1 MQNNKKGVALVVVLL
16 FMLVATI
23 AATATYR
30 WLTAQSKASAS
41 RMIQSEAYQSA
52 VAGIEAARS
61 WMTYHGNDLGGI
73 IKQYFDEGKKPILL
87 DSALQSLNRR
97 GQNYDV
103 WLVGVDV
110 SKTDYKLKVVSQG
123 VSRSGAKHSE
133 VAVLNV
139 SGLYRVRV
147 PSDNSGLLNFE
158 EAFFGSVSGTQAYD
172 VNSGIINGDVTI
184 GGAYATSADHMIVTG
199 NMTVN
204 SNTTLGDVYVQ
215 GDLSSCTNFQVSGNA
230 FVKNVLYVGG
240 GQNGVR
246 IGGDLYNIASIDLNP
261 SGTCGAGAL
270 TVGGN
275 VTTEGNLVMPHYS
288 SAYTNTIAGNLVV
301 LGQMDFPEHSECD
314 ASLGCNVSY
323 LQWVFNAY
331 GNIYVKNGMDDGSH
345 FLYQTASNLVLG
357 NASSDEV
364 YLGSSPMYQ
373 VSDANLNLLYTHWL
387 DHHLTGSNGTLT
399 YTTTDEWNNV
409 HSSNIAYKYS
419 RNTYCNSSNCA
430 PSYNGSSAEWS
441 FYQDRTDFYGSE
453 LDYYRDD
460 IFFQVNGNLTTT
472 VPDTN
477 GWGADRMTEYA
488 EAITEE
494 ADGNCSGAHIKD
506 PIQFNA
512 NLLQESTLIN
522 SSNPGV
528 CTNANVLLTTSGNA
542 SEFWGSE
549 NNGSRWGELNKCYDL
564 ANAANTLYENSWLLI
579 EFGTTTFANIN
590 GETIS
595 HNMIVIFDEYTNVV
609 LPPTTSSAY
618 VIMYFR
624 KGGSIQINNLG
635 SYHNYFIYSDGDLA
649 YNDGSSDGI
658 SGSIFLSDCHSIT
671 SNNKVT
677 AEYNSSLTKALVE
690 AGVICDNDGTGVCS
704 TDSEESEEEE
714 DESVSNGS
722 YDSYYVSIAPQLGIS
737 LLSQYRNNEIDVEEL
752 EEGDYTEIDP
762 SILILPRIVY
772 LTQDPVGKLPD
783 YYNVINLNGAS
794 ETKTASRVTCSP
806 TLPPTGALY
815 DGTNALNEGIYN
827 CTYASNVNGNA
838 TFYVVVSGTSSSNPN
853 VHLESGYAEV
863 TAGGSADVN
872 LVIPASTRSEEIS
885 VDVQVPDMPTGWSVT
900 PSSYVTLK
908 SGSVY
913 TATVTPSST
922 ESVVTLFTVTLESS
936 TTQGTATFQLLTPC
950 DGCTITSPDMETV
963 YISGVAKVTRSGLE
977 AYCTK
982 YPDNCPDDGEYD
994 LAKDRPSCDGL
1005 LGSNDVWVKA
1015 SGMNCRTTT
1024 INSQWSCGINNAL
1037 GLTSSSGYPDEY
1049 CDLYLPTEDNSIA
1062 APEDGESYTL
1072 YADLK
1077 RKSYTLHVDL
1087 AGTNPQSVNIYTS
1100 TTSGEFSSS
1109 EDATCSD
1116 ATDGCDY
1123 TVYAGYY
1130 VKLEVDDD
1138 KDDDFS
1144 YWRCSGDDC
1153 VNPTESGNPFYMLI
1167 TSNNTVTAY
1176 FGENDKH
1183 CFYDS
1188 FDTTGTSCSAGQYY
1202 CVDNCLKN
1210 GSNCS
1215 VTDGG
1220 HAATAKWLL
1229 MNQEASGHIEVADS
1243 RISLIGGS
1251 DVDSAA
1257 FIMSTNQAGAT
1268 GSLKTMFQTQVI
1280 GENEDSKSGLNSG
1293 FVIRS
1298 NDNATNYF
1306 MLNVFGSGSDG
1317 ILHARL
1323 CKSTSRQLTSLGNC
1337 VDRVMKD
1344 ADSNT
1349 VSISTQTMI
1358 LMTVELAQAAAKTSV
1373 SSTSTSSTLNL
1384 SMEIGF
1390 GGSSSANT
1398 KTISTSFDLSKLFG
1412 TVWNDVDH
1420 EYVGF
1425 KLGDEAFKIYDI
1437 GWKSASYA
1445 DSCWAT
1451 YPTASCSFKANYLGG
1466 IVPKDTAVKP
1476 WVGLSSWFNKQD
1488 CEALY
1493 YYQADMNN
1501 YYPSVAAKNSASAV
1515 STTPSW
1521 DYNGMSWYYQYNT
1534 YNFNTEGM
1542 YGVSEPKT
1550 GYYYSNWVSYSYT
1563 GYSNDAA
1570 VMVHC
1575 PNQSLQSNAS
1585 YAHYTAGFAH
1595 CGSFYVGDLNTCSEN
1610 VTFEPPSSAIS
1621 ANTETIISTQTSTST
1636 NEAVEVNV
1644 RDSKLSVVLDNSYG
1658 ATIAIRFVDANG
1670 NRSLPVKTSKT
1681 GTVTFSSNSMLA
1693 TNASTSTDSAT
1704 YLAQSFDPQKV
1715 VGLVVSGTYTF
1726 TLVSAATTCPNALNI
1741 TDCSVFYNGASW
1753 VFSAAITNPSAAKEN
1768 GCSITGDFGSG
1779 NTPAAMNCP
1788 TTTPATFTVAEDVY
1802 SSLHT
1807 STTYLFTITAESDN
1821 ESVSCEASTTLSPTS
1836 LTCSLSAQ
1844 TAVAGS
1850 GSIPALNYAFS
1861 NCPSDGCDY
1870 KVSLTGPSSADLG
1883 DGEGTFTNGSAV
1895 SSWYPPDLTNSG
1907 TSPLAA
1913 GEYTYT
1919 LTPTNPSNLSGCTY
1933 SFTVSESDAPTV
1945 TSCAVTSEGA
1955 FSATVS
1961 NTSSVTYAYSLV
1973 VTDAQGVAISGKST
1987 SGSTNTTSF
1996 SGTITPPTTAGSYIY
2011 TLTATY
2017 GDESSSCNRTL
2028 TVESSGGEE
2037 EETETYALTCPENQ
2051 TNVTSDEALSVL
2063 PASVVGCS
2071 NSDCSYSISLNSSSV
2086 TSGSN
2091 YNGASISFTPSG
2103 SGTQTY
2109 SLNVT
2114 YPDNSSKSCDFSVTF
2129 ASVDYSADCWWTVNN
2144 TTVTE
2149 IASGYSYSNIR
2160 MKTTAGFSSNTTGT
2174 FSIGGSTASI
2184 PIYSNGNTSEIS
2196 NVSILPTALGSYPY
2210 SVTYN
2215 GQTVCSG
2222 TINIINPVTCSLSES
2237 AVSSGTSVT
2246 FTASAGSPWV
2256 QENTCGFKI
2265 DGVWKDNDQN
2275 QNLTSGSMDYTVT
2288 ERTVLSFECTQ
2299 GIASDRS
2306 CSKTVILDDPPAI
2319 TNCSD
2324 LTMKI
2329 KTGSTVSIRPTAD
2342 NCVENCEYHITGAE
2356 SIDHNTRDWSSG
2368 DAITLS
2374 TVNSDEKKSYKLT
2387 VTSAYGSSSC
2397 DFDITYSS
2405 DLVCHAP
2412 TGCSTVI
2419 TSGTIS
2425 YDGNCYF
2432 ATSISYLNSSTT
2444 YYINGVEYSGYTA
2457 NFPSTLDGGYY
2468 IKTTEGYAWGSS
2480 YILGEPSCE

>member
-199 NMTVN
+199 NMIVN

-261 SGTCGAGAL
+261 SGTCGPGAL

-301 LGQMDFPEHSECD
+301 LGQMDFPEHSEC
-314 ASLGCNVSY
+314 SSYGCATGFM
-323 LQWVFNAY
+323 QWVLNAY
-331 GNIYVKNGMDDGSH
+331 GNTYVKNGMDDGSH
-345 FLYQTASNLVLG
+345 FLYQVAPNLVFG

-364 YLGSSPMYQ
+364 YLGTSPMYQ
-373 VSDANLNLLYTHWL
+373 VSDANLNLLYSHWL
-387 DHHLTGSNGTLT
+387 DHHFTGSAGVLT
-399 YTTTDEWNNV
+399 YEGPYNSW
-409 HSSNIAYKYS
+409 SPAIQYS
-419 RNTYCNSSNCA
+419 KNTFCNKSNCA
-430 PSYNGSSAEWS
+430 PSYNGSDVNTFSNTGDNVA
-441 FYQDRTDFYGSE
+441 FYGSE
-453 LDYYRDD
+453 SPTYSDYLRDD

-494 ADGNCSGAHIKD
+494 SDGNCSGAHIED

-512 NLLQESTLIN
+512 NLLQESSLIN

-528 CTNANVLLTTSGNA
+528 CTNANVRLTASGNA

-595 HNMIVIFDEYTNVV
+595 HNMIVIFDEYTNVI

-624 KGGSIQINNLG
+624 NGGSIQINNLG

-714 DESVSNGS
+714 EESVSNGS

-806 TLPPTGALY
+806 TLPTTGALY
-815 DGTNALNEGIYN
+815 DGTNALDEGIYN

-963 YISGVAKVTRSGLE
+963 YISGVATVTRSGLE

-1049 CDLYLPTEDNSIA
+1049 CDLYLPTENNSIA

-1087 AGTNPQSVNIYTS
+1087 AGTDPQSVNIYTS
-1100 TTSGEFSSS
+1100 TTSGEFSSTA
-1109 EDATCSD
+1109 DATCSD
-1116 ATDGCDY
+1116 ESDGCNY

-1167 TSNNTVTAY
+1167 TASNTVTAV
-1176 FGENDKH
+1176 FGDDDNH
-1183 CFYDS
+1183 CFYDT
-1188 FDTTGTSCSAGQYY
+1188 FDTTGTTCATGKYY
-1202 CVDNCLKN
+1202 CIDHCTTT
-1210 GSNCS
+1210 GSNCTVNS
-1215 VTDGG
+1215 GNYS
-1220 HAATAKWLL
+1220 ATAKWLL
-1229 MNQEASGHIEVADS
+1229 MDNDMASNIEIADS
-1243 RISLIGGS
+1243 RISLAGGS
-1251 DVDSAA
+1251 SGDSA
-1257 FIMSTNQAGAT
+1257 FIMSTNQAGTAGT
-1268 GSLKTMFQTQVI
+1268 LKTMFQTQIV
-1280 GENEDSKSGLNSG
+1280 GEDEDSKTALNSG

-1306 MLNVFGSGSDG
+1306 MLNVFGVGSEG
-1317 ILHARL
+1317 TLHARL
-1323 CKSTSRQLTSLGNC
+1323 CKSTSRQLTSLSNC
-1337 VDRVMKD
+1337 VDRVLKD
-1344 ADSNT
+1344 SDSNT

-1358 LMTVELAQAAAKTSV
+1358 LMTVEMAPTAAKTSI
-1373 SSTSTSSTLNL
+1373 SSTGSSTMNV
-1384 SMEIGF
+1384 SVQVGF
-1390 GGSSSANT
+1390 GGSNSSNS
-1398 KTISTSFDLSKLFG
+1398 KTLSTSFDLSKLFG
-1412 TVWNDVDH
+1412 VTWNDSDH

-1437 GWKSASYA
+1437 GWKSESYA

-1466 IVPKDTAVKP
+1466 IVPKDSSVTP
-1476 WVGLSSWFNKQD
+1476 WVSLSSWFDQQD
-1488 CEALY
+1488 CEPLY
-1493 YYQADMNN
+1493 FFNEYSGN
-1501 YYPSVAAKNSASAV
+1501 YYGTYYGRNSASIYT
-1515 STTPSW
+1515 SGT
-1521 DYNGMSWYYQYNT
+1521 SWYYQSGYDYYYRYSG

-1542 YGVSEPKT
+1542 YGYSGTKT
-1550 GYYYSNWVSYSYT
+1550 GYYWGYWNTYSYT
-1563 GYSNDAA
+1563 GKYYDAA
-1570 VMVHC
+1570 VKIYC
-1575 PNQSLQSNAS
+1575 PEQTLRSATYAS
-1585 YAHYTAGFAH
+1585 YTAGLTS

-1610 VTFEPPSSAIS
+1610 VTFVPPSSAIS
-1621 ANTETIISTQTSTST
+1621 ANTETIVSTQTSTTT
-1636 NEAVEVNV
+1636 NVAAVVNV

-1658 ATIAIRFVDANG
+1658 ATITIRFVDENG

-1681 GTVTFSSNSMLA
+1681 GSVTFNVNSMLA

-1768 GCSITGDFGSG
+1768 GCSITGNFGSG

-1802 SSLHT
+1802 SSLQT

-1821 ESVSCEASTTLSPTS
+1821 ESVSCEASTTLSPAS

-1870 KVSLTGPSSADLG
+1870 TVSLTGPSSADLG
-1883 DGEGTFTNGSAV
+1883 YGEGTFTNGSAV
-1895 SSWYPPDLTNSG
+1895 SSWYPSDLTNSG

-1913 GEYTYT
+1913 GVYTYM

-1933 SFTVSESDAPTV
+1933 DFTVTESNAPTV
-1945 TSCAVTSEGA
+1945 TSCGVTDAGV
-1955 FSATVS
+1955 FTATVS

-2017 GDESSSCNRTL
+2017 GDESSSCNQTL
-2028 TVESSGGEE
+2028 TVESSEGEE
-2037 EETETYALTCPENQ
+2037 EEEEDSAPTVTCGVSAYNSSISGGNAFYDTQ
-2051 TNVTSDEALSVL
+2051 ILYFMAQNTTNVNDSYTVTIYEGSTSLGTATLNSNSNWSKLDSIGYLSVGNYTY
-2063 PASVVGCS
+2063 SVAYNDEVVCSHTITVAEPVGCS
-2071 NSDCSYSISLNSSSV
+2071 VNSTTIGLGGNFTFTTTYPGNCYWSTFTADPNDGSGLSSPSACQSSYSVTPTAVGTYTYTYGVTSGEYGTDSCSQTVTVERVAPTFTCPSSARATIGASNNVSLSLGDVTGCDEGGNYCYYSITGADNISVSGTGYASGVVASFTDANVTTDGAEKSYTVRLTNSVGYVEHDCSVEFVEGSSVDGTVCLAGGDIYTTIPAGTYTYLAECGSNGWWYTCTNGYSISVGGESFDCTGGEVSSWNTAGVSNM
-2086 TSGSN
+2086 TMTAPASGTIVVPS
-2091 YNGASISFTPSG
+2091 GASITKIGCSG
-2103 SGTQTY
+2103 VNGA
-2109 SLNVT
+2109 V
-2114 YPDNSSKSCDFSVTF
+2114 PDGC
-2129 ASVDYSADCWWTVNN
+2129 
-2144 TTVTE
+2144 
-2149 IASGYSYSNIR
+2149 
-2160 MKTTAGFSSNTTGT
+2160 TGT
-2174 FSIGGSTASI
+2174 
-2184 PIYSNGNTSEIS
+2184 
-2196 NVSILPTALGSYPY
+2196 
-2210 SVTYN
+2210 
-2215 GQTVCSG
+2215 
-2222 TINIINPVTCSLSES
+2222 
-2237 AVSSGTSVT
+2237 
-2246 FTASAGSPWV
+2246 
-2256 QENTCGFKI
+2256 
-2265 DGVWKDNDQN
+2265 
-2275 QNLTSGSMDYTVT
+2275 
-2288 ERTVLSFECTQ
+2288 
-2299 GIASDRS
+2299 
-2306 CSKTVILDDPPAI
+2306 
-2319 TNCSD
+2319 
-2324 LTMKI
+2324 
-2329 KTGSTVSIRPTAD
+2329 
-2342 NCVENCEYHITGAE
+2342 
-2356 SIDHNTRDWSSG
+2356 
-2368 DAITLS
+2368 
-2374 TVNSDEKKSYKLT
+2374 
-2387 VTSAYGSSSC
+2387 
-2397 DFDITYSS
+2397 
-2405 DLVCHAP
+2405 
-2412 TGCSTVI
+2412 
-2419 TSGTIS
+2419 
-2425 YDGNCYF
+2425 
-2432 ATSISYLNSSTT
+2432 
-2444 YYINGVEYSGYTA
+2444 GYTS
-2457 NFPSTLDGGYY
+2457 N
-2468 IKTTEGYAWGSS
+2468 
-2480 YILGEPSCE
+2480 

>member
-1 MQNNKKGVALVVVLL
+1 MRRLIMQNSKKGVSLVVVLL

-41 RMIQSEAYQSA
+41 RMVQSEAYQSA

-73 IKQYFDEGKKPILL
+73 IKQYFDDAKKPILL
-87 DSALQSLNRR
+87 DSVLQNINRR
-97 GQNYDV
+97 GQRYDV

-110 SKTDYKLKVVSQG
+110 TSTEYKLKIVSQG
-123 VSRSGAKHSE
+123 VARNGSKHSE

-158 EAFFGSVSGTQAYD
+158 ESFFGSVSGTQAYD

-184 GGAYATSADHMIVTG
+184 GGGYATSADHLIVTG
-199 NMTVN
+199 NLTVN
-204 SNTTLGDVYVQ
+204 SNTNLGDVYVQ

-246 IGGDLYNIASIDLNP
+246 IGGDLYNIASINLNP
-261 SGTCGAGAL
+261 SGTCGPGAL

-301 LGQMDFPEHSECD
+301 LGQMDFPEHSECNP
-314 ASLGCNVSY
+314 SLGCNVAY

-409 HSSNIAYKYS
+409 HSSDITYKYS

-477 GWGADRMTEYA
+477 GWGADRMTKYA

-494 ADGNCSGAHIKD
+494 SDGNCSGAHIKD

-528 CTNANVLLTTSGNA
+528 CTNANVLLTASGNA

-595 HNMIVIFDEYTNVV
+595 HNMIVIFDEYTNVI

-624 KGGSIQINNLG
+624 NGGSIQINDLG

-658 SGSIFLSDCHSIT
+658 SGSIFLSDCHSIK

-737 LLSQYRNNEIDVEEL
+737 LLSQYRNNETDVEEL

-806 TLPPTGALY
+806 TLPTTGALY
-815 DGTNALNEGIYN
+815 DGTNALDEGIYN

-838 TFYVVVSGTSSSNPN
+838 TFYVVVSGTSSSNPK

-963 YISGVAKVTRSGLE
+963 YISGVATVIRSGLE
-977 AYCTK
+977 EYCSNHEE
-982 YPDNCPDDGEYD
+982 NCPANSEYD
-994 LAKDRPSCDGL
+994 RVKSRPNCDAL
-1005 LGSNDVWVKA
+1005 VNSSDVWVKA
-1015 SGMNCRTTT
+1015 SGMNCRTTAV
-1024 INSQWSCGINNAL
+1024 NHQWVCGLSNAISL
-1037 GLTSSSGYPDEY
+1037 KSASGYPDEY
-1049 CDLYLPTEDNSIA
+1049 CDLYLPAEDNSIA
-1062 APEDGESYTL
+1062 APKNDETYTL
-1072 YADLK
+1072 YAELK
-1077 RKSYTLHVDL
+1077 RKPYTLHVNL
-1087 AGTNPQSVNIYTS
+1087 GGTNPTSVNVYTS
-1100 TTSGEFSSS
+1100 TISGEFKSTADY
-1109 EDATCSD
+1109 ECSD
-1116 ATDGCDY
+1116 ETNGCDI

-1138 KDDDFS
+1138 HDEEFS
-1144 YWRCSGDDC
+1144 YWRCAGDDC
-1153 VNPTESGNPFYMLI
+1153 TNPTESGNPLYMLI
-1167 TSNNTVTAY
+1167 TSNNSVTAY

-1188 FDTTGTSCSAGQYY
+1188 FDTTGTSCSSGQYY

-1358 LMTVELAQAAAKTSV
+1358 LMTVELAQAASKTSL
-1373 SSTSTSSTLNL
+1373 TSTPTSSALNV
-1384 SMEIGF
+1384 SMEVGF
-1390 GGSSSANT
+1390 GGYESSNT
-1398 KTISTSFDLSKLFG
+1398 KQVATSFDLSDLFG
-1412 TVWNDVDH
+1412 TTWNDLDH
-1420 EYVGF
+1420 EYLGF

-1437 GWKSASYA
+1437 GWKSAAYA
-1445 DSCWAT
+1445 DSCWET

-1466 IVPKDTAVKP
+1466 IVPKDTSVVP
-1476 WVGLSSWFNKQD
+1476 WVGLSSWFNKLD

-1493 YYQADMNN
+1493 YYQADLNNN
-1501 YYPSVAAKNSASAV
+1501 YYPSAAAKNSASTV

-1521 DYNGMSWYYQYNT
+1521 DYNGYSWYYQYNT

-1542 YGVSEPKT
+1542 YGVSETKT

-1575 PNQSLQSNAS
+1575 PNQSLQSNAY

-1595 CGSFYVGDLNTCSEN
+1595 CGSFYVGDLDPCSEN

-1621 ANTETIISTQTSTST
+1621 ANTETIVSTQTSTTT
-1636 NEAVEVNV
+1636 NEAAVVNV

-1658 ATIAIRFVDANG
+1658 ATITIRFVDENG

-1681 GTVTFSSNSMLA
+1681 GSVTFNVNSMLA
-1693 TNASTSTDSAT
+1693 TNASTSTDEDT
-1704 YLAQSFDPQKV
+1704 YLAESFDPQKV

-1741 TDCSVFYNGASW
+1741 TDCSVIYNGASW

-1802 SSLHT
+1802 SNLQT
-1807 STTYLFTITAESDN
+1807 STMYSFTITAESDN
-1821 ESVSCEASTTLSPTS
+1821 ESVSCEASTTLNPAS
-1836 LTCSLSAQ
+1836 LTCYLSAES
-1844 TAVAGS
+1844 AVAGS

-1861 NCPSDGCDY
+1861 NCPSGSCSY
-1870 KVSLTGPSSADLG
+1870 TVSLTGPNSSKLG
-1883 DGEGTFTNGSAV
+1883 TSEGSFTVGSAV
-1895 SSWYPPDLTNSG
+1895 SSWYPSDLTNSG

-1919 LTPTNPSNLSGCTY
+1919 LTPTTPSNLSGCTY
-1933 SFTVSESDAPTV
+1933 SFTVSESETPTISECSV
-1945 TSCAVTSEGA
+1945 TSAGS
-1955 FSATVS
+1955 FSASISNVS
-1961 NTSSVTYAYSLV
+1961 GVTYNYTLSVTDNLGNV
-1973 VTDAQGVAISGKST
+1973 ISNKT
-1987 SGSTNTTSF
+1987 VSGSTNTTNFANNSL
-1996 SGTITPPTTAGSYIY
+1996 TPPTASGTYSYAL
-2011 TLTATY
+2011 TLSY
-2017 GDESSSCNRTL
+2017 GGQTSNTCQAELEVEVPNSSSSSENSSSSA
-2028 TVESSGGEE
+2028 TVESSSSVKSLAITCGISTHNYDISGGDEFYTTNDLYFIGKNNVKE
-2037 EETETYALTCPENQ
+2037 DKTYIV
-2051 TNVTSDEALSVL
+2051 NVYNGSTSLGEDSISNWQNVSNLASLGKLSEGSYTFHVMYNNEVICSHSITVVN
-2063 PASVVGCS
+2063 PVGCS
-2071 NSDCSYSISLNSSSV
+2071 VSASDIKLGESV
-2086 TSGSN
+2086 T
-2091 YNGASISFTPSG
+2091 IST
-2103 SGTQTY
+2103 
-2109 SLNVT
+2109 T
-2114 YPDNSSKSCDFSVTF
+2114 YPGDCYGSS
-2129 ASVDYSADCWWTVNN
+2129 
-2144 TTVTE
+2144 
-2149 IASGYSYSNIR
+2149 
-2160 MKTTAGFSSNTTGT
+2160 
-2174 FSIGGSTASI
+2174 
-2184 PIYSNGNTSEIS
+2184 
-2196 NVSILPTALGSYPY
+2196 
-2210 SVTYN
+2210 
-2215 GQTVCSG
+2215 
-2222 TINIINPVTCSLSES
+2222 
-2237 AVSSGTSVT
+2237 
-2246 FTASAGSPWV
+2246 FTASPSEGSGVSNPG
-2256 QENTCGFKI
+2256 TC
-2265 DGVWKDNDQN
+2265 Q
-2275 QNLTSGSMDYTVT
+2275 SSYTVT
-2288 ERTVLSFECTQ
+2288 PTVAGTYTYKYAVTNGAYDVGE
-2299 GIASDRS
+2299 DS
-2306 CSKTVILDDPPAI
+2306 CSKTVTVEQVPPTFACPSNAKASIGASDNVKLALTGVTGCDDG
-2319 TNCSD
+2319 CD
-2324 LTMKI
+2324 Y
-2329 KTGSTVSIRPTAD
+2329 SI
-2342 NCVENCEYHITGAE
+2342 
-2356 SIDHNTRDWSSG
+2356 SG
-2368 DAITLS
+2368 DGNISVSGNSYTGGTLPVF
-2374 TVNSDEKKSYKLT
+2374 TDNT
-2387 VTSAYGSSSC
+2387 VTSEDSKSYTVRLTNSAGSVEHDCSVEFSGGSSSGSSKT
-2397 DFDITYSS
+2397 DVTLTYGNYVAFAAGQTYSVTMAGGSVFRCTVDASSSSDRNLGTFNGNTFTLGAWQTQATANNPGSGTTVTFVVSASAPS
-2405 DLVCHAP
+2405 DLK
-2412 TGCSTVI
+2412 CST
-2419 TSGTIS
+2419 
-2425 YDGNCYF
+2425 D
-2432 ATSISYLNSSTT
+2432 
-2444 YYINGVEYSGYTA
+2444 
-2457 NFPSTLDGGYY
+2457 
-2468 IKTTEGYAWGSS
+2468 W
-2480 YILGEPSCE
+2480 

>member
-1 MQNNKKGVALVVVLL
+1 MQNNKKGVSLVVVLL

-172 VNSGIINGDVTI
+172 VNSGVINGDVTI

-199 NMTVN
+199 NLTVN
-204 SNTTLGDVYVQ
+204 SNTSLGDVYVQ

-275 VTTEGNLVMPHYS
+275 VTTEGNLVMPRYS
-288 SAYTNTIAGNLVV
+288 SAYTNTITGNLVV
-301 LGQMDFPEHSECD
+301 WGQMDFPEHSECSD
-314 ASLGCNVSY
+314 WGCATGFM
-323 LQWVFNAY
+323 QWVFNAY
-331 GNIYVKNGMDDGSH
+331 GNTYVKNGMDDGSH
-345 FLYQTASNLVLG
+345 FLYQVAPNLVFG

-364 YLGSSPMYQ
+364 YLGTSPMYQ
-373 VSDANLNLLYTHWL
+373 VSDANLNLLYSHWL
-387 DHHLTGSNGTLT
+387 DHHFTGSAGVLT
-399 YTTTDEWNNV
+399 YEGPYNSWSPT
-409 HSSNIAYKYS
+409 IQYS
-419 RNTYCNSSNCA
+419 KNTYCNKSNCA
-430 PSYNGSSAEWS
+430 PSYNGSDVNTFSNTGDQVA
-441 FYQDRTDFYGSE
+441 FYGSE
-453 LDYYRDD
+453 SPTYSDYLRDD

-477 GWGADRMTEYA
+477 GWGADRMSEYA
-488 EAITEE
+488 DAITEE
-494 ADGNCSGAHIKD
+494 ADGNCSGAYIKD

-512 NLLQESTLIN
+512 NLLQESSLIN

-528 CTNANVLLTTSGNA
+528 CTNANVLLTASGNA

-714 DESVSNGS
+714 DESVSSGS

-806 TLPPTGALY
+806 TLPTTGVLY
-815 DGTNALNEGIYN
+815 DGTNALDEGIYN

-838 TFYVVVSGTSSSNPN
+838 TFYVVVSGTSSSNPK

-872 LVIPASTRSEEIS
+872 LVIPASSRSEEIS

-900 PSSYVTLK
+900 PSPYVTLK

-922 ESVVTLFTVTLESS
+922 ESVVTLFTVTLESG

-963 YISGVAKVTRSGLE
+963 YISGVATVTRSGLE

-994 LAKDRPSCDGL
+994 LVKDRPSCDGL
-1005 LGSNDVWVKA
+1005 LGSNDVWIKA
-1015 SGMNCRTTT
+1015 TGMNCRTTT

-1062 APEDGESYTL
+1062 APVDGESYTL

-1077 RKSYTLHVDL
+1077 RKPYTLHVDL
-1087 AGTNPQSVNIYTS
+1087 AGTDPQSVNIYTS
-1100 TTSGEFSSS
+1100 TTSGEFSSTA
-1109 EDATCSD
+1109 DATCSD
-1116 ATDGCDY
+1116 ESDGCDY

-1167 TSNNTVTAY
+1167 TASNTVTAV
-1176 FGENDKH
+1176 FGDDDNH
-1183 CFYDS
+1183 CFYDT
-1188 FDTTGTSCSAGQYY
+1188 FDTTGTTCATGKYY
-1202 CVDNCLKN
+1202 CIDQCTAS
-1210 GSNCS
+1210 GSSCT
-1215 VTDGG
+1215 VTGG
-1220 HAATAKWLL
+1220 NYASTAKWLL
-1229 MNQEASGHIEVADS
+1229 MNRETASSIEIQDS
-1243 RISLIGGS
+1243 RISLADGT
-1251 DVDSAA
+1251 DADSAA
-1257 FIMSTNQAGAT
+1257 FILNTNQAGAT
-1268 GSLKTMFQTQVI
+1268 GTLKTMFQTQVI
-1280 GENEDSKSGLNSG
+1280 SKDEVAETAMNSG
-1293 FVIRS
+1293 FVLRS
-1298 NDNATNYF
+1298 NTDASNYF
-1306 MLNVFGSGSDG
+1306 MLNVFGVGDEG
-1317 ILHARL
+1317 ALHARL
-1323 CKSTSRQLTSLGNC
+1323 CKATSRTLSSSATCSDKTL
-1337 VDRVMKD
+1337 KD
-1344 ADSNT
+1344 SDSNT
-1349 VSISTQTMI
+1349 VSISPNTMI
-1358 LMTVELAQAAAKTSV
+1358 LMTIGLEQAAAKTSV
-1373 SSTSTSSTLNL
+1373 SSTSTSSTLSL

-1390 GGSSSANT
+1390 GGSSSTNT
-1398 KTISTSFDLSKLFG
+1398 KTISTSFDLSNLFG

-1466 IVPKDTAVKP
+1466 IVPKDTAVLP
-1476 WVGLSSWFNKQD
+1476 WIGLSSWFNKLD

-1493 YYQADMNN
+1493 YYNEYTSSYGGRNTA
-1501 YYPSVAAKNSASAV
+1501 SLASAH
-1515 STTPSW
+1515 SHYGSYYYTS
-1521 DYNGMSWYYQYNT
+1521 NGYYWLYDG

-1542 YGVSEPKT
+1542 YGYQGSKEYT
-1550 GYYYSNWVSYSYT
+1550 YYDYWKGSLQTVSYEGLLY
-1563 GYSNDAA
+1563 DAA
-1570 VMVHC
+1570 VKIYC
-1575 PNQSLQSNAS
+1575 PEQTLRSATYAS
-1585 YAHYTAGFAH
+1585 YTAGLTS

-1621 ANTETIISTQTSTST
+1621 ANTETTISTQTSTTT
-1636 NEAVEVNV
+1636 NEAAVVNV

-1658 ATIAIRFVDANG
+1658 ATITIRFVDENG

-1681 GTVTFSSNSMLA
+1681 GSVTFNVNSMLA

-1741 TDCSVFYNGASW
+1741 TDCSVIYNGASW

-1802 SSLHT
+1802 SSLQT
-1807 STTYLFTITAESDN
+1807 STTYSFTITAESDN
-1821 ESVSCEASTTLSPTS
+1821 ESVSCEASTTLNPAS
-1836 LTCSLSAQ
+1836 LTCYLSAQ

-1870 KVSLTGPSSADLG
+1870 TVSLTGPSSADLG

-1895 SSWYPPDLTNSG
+1895 SSWYPSNLTNSG

-1919 LTPTNPSNLSGCTY
+1919 LTPTTPSNLSGCTY
-1933 SFTVSESDAPTV
+1933 SFTVTESDAPTV
-1945 TSCAVTSEGA
+1945 TSCSVTDAGVFTA
-1955 FSATVS
+1955 AVS
-1961 NTSSVTYAYSLV
+1961 NTSSVTYDYSLV

-2017 GDESSSCNRTL
+2017 GDESSSCYQTL
-2028 TVESSGGEE
+2028 TVESSEE
-2037 EETETYALTCPENQ
+2037 SSSSATTESSSSEE
-2051 TNVTSDEALSVL
+2051 S
-2063 PASVVGCS
+2063 
-2071 NSDCSYSISLNSSSV
+2071 SSSV
-2086 TSGSN
+2086 SGTCESSN
-2091 YNGASISFTPSG
+2091 WIVSEYDSNISIEHSFTDGCFELNTGKYCNVEQVYASG
-2103 SGTQTY
+2103 SGTI
-2109 SLNVT
+2109 
-2114 YPDNSSKSCDFSVTF
+2114 
-2129 ASVDYSADCWWTVNN
+2129 TVNGTSIN
-2144 TTVTE
+2144 CASYWSGSIVGTSTKVSLEIPSTCEVTKLYVN
-2149 IASGYSYSNIR
+2149 GCT
-2160 MKTTAGFSSNTTGT
+2160 TTAPSS
-2174 FSIGGSTASI
+2174 SS
-2184 PIYSNGNTSEIS
+2184 
-2196 NVSILPTALGSYPY
+2196 
-2210 SVTYN
+2210 
-2215 GQTVCSG
+2215 
-2222 TINIINPVTCSLSES
+2222 SLSVELS
-2237 AVSSGTSVT
+2237 SSSSGTSANTINVPGNWNDDKT
-2246 FTASAGSPWV
+2246 GYTDGTYTINHSCSSTGYGVYYHCCEGTTITWGDQTLTCTATLCDGSDLDKNAGHEKVISAGSIPA
-2256 QENTCGFKI
+2256 
-2265 DGVWKDNDQN
+2265 
-2275 QNLTSGSMDYTVT
+2275 SGS
-2288 ERTVLSFECTQ
+2288 
-2299 GIASDRS
+2299 
-2306 CSKTVILDDPPAI
+2306 
-2319 TNCSD
+2319 
-2324 LTMKI
+2324 TM
-2329 KTGSTVSIRPTAD
+2329 
-2342 NCVENCEYHITGAE
+2342 
-2356 SIDHNTRDWSSG
+2356 
-2368 DAITLS
+2368 
-2374 TVNSDEKKSYKLT
+2374 
-2387 VTSAYGSSSC
+2387 
-2397 DFDITYSS
+2397 
-2405 DLVCHAP
+2405 
-2412 TGCSTVI
+2412 
-2419 TSGTIS
+2419 TIS
-2425 YDGNCYF
+2425 
-2432 ATSISYLNSSTT
+2432 
-2444 YYINGVEYSGYTA
+2444 
-2457 NFPSTLDGGYY
+2457 GGKLSK
-2468 IKTTEGYAWGSS
+2468 IG
-2480 YILGEPSCE
+2480 CE

>member
-110 SKTDYKLKVVSQG
+110 SKTDYKMKVVSQG

-409 HSSNIAYKYS
+409 HSSNIAYTYS

-494 ADGNCSGAHIKD
+494 SDGNCSGAHIED

-512 NLLQESTLIN
+512 NLLQESSLIN

-528 CTNANVLLTTSGNA
+528 CTNAKVLLTTSGNA

-595 HNMIVIFDEYTNVV
+595 HNMIVIFDEYTNVI

-649 YNDGSSDGI
+649 YNDNSSDGI

-794 ETKTASRVTCSP
+794 ETKTASRVDCSP
-806 TLPPTGALY
+806 TLKPTGALY

-838 TFYVVVSGTSSSNPN
+838 TFYVVVSGTSSSNPH

-900 PSSYVTLK
+900 PSSYVALK

-950 DGCTITSPDMETV
+950 DGCTIISPDMETV
-963 YISGVAKVTRSGLE
+963 YISGVAKVTRSGLD
-977 AYCTK
+977 AYCSV

-1005 LGSNDVWVKA
+1005 LGSNDVWIKA
-1015 SGMNCRTTT
+1015 TGMNCRTTT

-1049 CDLYLPTEDNSIA
+1049 CDLYLPTEDNSIE
-1062 APEDGESYTL
+1062 APKNDTTYTL
-1072 YADLK
+1072 YAELK
-1077 RKSYTLHVDL
+1077 RKPYTLHVNL
-1087 AGTNPQSVNIYTS
+1087 GGTNPTSVNVYTS
-1100 TTSGEFSSS
+1100 TISGKFKSTADYE
-1109 EDATCSD
+1109 CSD
-1116 ATDGCDY
+1116 ETNGCDI

-1138 KDDDFS
+1138 HDEEFS
-1144 YWRCSGDDC
+1144 YWRCSGNDC
-1153 VNPTESGNPFYMLI
+1153 VNPTESGNPLYMLI
-1167 TSNNTVTAY
+1167 TASNTVTAV
-1176 FGENDKH
+1176 FGDDDNH
-1183 CFYDS
+1183 CFYDT
-1188 FDTTGTSCSAGQYY
+1188 FDTTGTTCATGKYY
-1202 CVDNCLKN
+1202 CIDQCTAS
-1210 GSNCS
+1210 GSSCTVS
-1215 VTDGG
+1215 GG
-1220 HAATAKWLL
+1220 NYASTAKWLL
-1229 MNQEASGHIEVADS
+1229 MNRETASSIEIQNS
-1243 RISLIGGS
+1243 RISLADGT
-1251 DVDSAA
+1251 DADSAA
-1257 FIMSTNQAGAT
+1257 FILNTNQAGAT
-1268 GSLKTMFQTQVI
+1268 GTLKTMFQTQVI
-1280 GENEDSKSGLNSG
+1280 SEDEVAETAMNSG
-1293 FVIRS
+1293 FVLRS
-1298 NDNATNYF
+1298 NTDASNYF
-1306 MLNVFGSGSDG
+1306 MLNVFGVGDEG
-1317 ILHARL
+1317 TLHARL
-1323 CKSTSRQLTSLGNC
+1323 CKATSRTLSSSATCSDKTL
-1337 VDRVMKD
+1337 KD
-1344 ADSNT
+1344 SDSNT
-1349 VSISTQTMI
+1349 VSISPNTMI
-1358 LMTVELAQAAAKTSV
+1358 LMTIGLEQAAAKTSV

-1476 WVGLSSWFNKQD
+1476 WVGLSSWFNKQN

-1493 YYQADMNN
+1493 YYNEYTSSYGGRNTA
-1501 YYPSVAAKNSASAV
+1501 SLASAHSHYGPYY
-1515 STTPSW
+1515 STS
-1521 DYNGMSWYYQYNT
+1521 NGYYWLYDG

-1542 YGVSEPKT
+1542 YGYQGSKEYT
-1550 GYYYSNWVSYSYT
+1550 YYDYWKGLQTVSYEGLFY
-1563 GYSNDAA
+1563 DAA
-1570 VMVHC
+1570 VKIYC
-1575 PNQSLQSNAS
+1575 PEQTLRSADYAS
-1585 YAHYTAGFAH
+1585 YTAGLTS
-1595 CGSFYVGDLNTCSEN
+1595 CGTFYVGDLNTCSEN

-1621 ANTETIISTQTSTST
+1621 ANTETTISTQTSTST

-1658 ATIAIRFVDANG
+1658 ATITIRFVDANG

-1768 GCSITGDFGSG
+1768 GCSITGNFGSG

-1883 DGEGTFTNGSAV
+1883 GGEGTFTNGSAV

-1919 LTPTNPSNLSGCTY
+1919 LTPTNPSNLSDCTY
-1933 SFTVSESDAPTV
+1933 SFTVSKSETPTISECSV
-1945 TSCAVTSEGA
+1945 TSAGS
-1955 FSATVS
+1955 FSASISNVS
-1961 NTSSVTYAYSLV
+1961 GVTYDYTLSVTDNLGNV
-1973 VTDAQGVAISGKST
+1973 ISNKT
-1987 SGSTNTTSF
+1987 VSGSTNTTNFANNSL
-1996 SGTITPPTTAGSYIY
+1996 TPPTASG
-2011 TLTATY
+2011 TY
-2017 GDESSSCNRTL
+2017 S
-2028 TVESSGGEE
+2028 
-2037 EETETYALTCPENQ
+2037 YALTLSYGGQ
-2051 TNVTSDEALSVL
+2051 TSNTCQTELEVEVPDSSSSVKSLAITCGISTNTNNISGGNEFYRTQDLYLIGKNNTHEGEIYTVNVYNGSTSLGEASITSWQGASNLASLGKLSEGSYTFHVMYNNAVICSHTITVSN
-2063 PASVVGCS
+2063 PVGCS
-2071 NSDCSYSISLNSSSV
+2071 VSASNIGLGESV
-2086 TSGSN
+2086 TISTTYPGNCYGSSFTASPSEGSGVSN
-2091 YNGASISFTPSG
+2091 PGTCLSSYTVTPTVAGTYTYKYAVTNGAYDVGVDSCSQTVVVSRVAPKFTCPTDASAKIGASSNVTLSLSDVSGCDEGGSYCYYTITGDNDISVSGNSYTSGALPSFTDSTVTTD
-2103 SGTQTY
+2103 GT
-2109 SLNVT
+2109 
-2114 YPDNSSKSCDFSVTF
+2114 SKSYTVRLTNSVGDVTHACSVKFTAASSNRVIDSDVMTF
-2129 ASVDYSADCWWTVNN
+2129 TVTNGETFCFENHNRPATYN
-2144 TTVTE
+2144 TTAQVNC
-2149 IASGYSYSNIR
+2149 GQCQ
-2160 MKTTAGFSSNTTGT
+2160 
-2174 FSIGGSTASI
+2174 
-2184 PIYSNGNTSEIS
+2184 GND
-2196 NVSILPTALGSYPY
+2196 
-2210 SVTYN
+2210 
-2215 GQTVCSG
+2215 CSG
-2222 TINIINPVTCSLSES
+2222 TFDGSSVGAYKYFSKYMTVVNNVFSGCITINW
-2237 AVSSGTSVT
+2237 SG
-2246 FTASAGSPWV
+2246 
-2256 QENTCGFKI
+2256 
-2265 DGVWKDNDQN
+2265 DQN
-2275 QNLTSGSMDYTVT
+2275 GDTQ
-2288 ERTVLSFECTQ
+2288 RTCN
-2299 GIASDRS
+2299 I
-2306 CSKTVILDDPPAI
+2306 
-2319 TNCSD
+2319 
-2324 LTMKI
+2324 
-2329 KTGSTVSIRPTAD
+2329 
-2342 NCVENCEYHITGAE
+2342 Y
-2356 SIDHNTRDWSSG
+2356 
-2368 DAITLS
+2368 
-2374 TVNSDEKKSYKLT
+2374 
-2387 VTSAYGSSSC
+2387 AY
-2397 DFDITYSS
+2397 
-2405 DLVCHAP
+2405 
-2412 TGCSTVI
+2412 
-2419 TSGTIS
+2419 
-2425 YDGNCYF
+2425 
-2432 ATSISYLNSSTT
+2432 
-2444 YYINGVEYSGYTA
+2444 
-2457 NFPSTLDGGYY
+2457 
-2468 IKTTEGYAWGSS
+2468 
-2480 YILGEPSCE
+2480 